1 MRSDSPSKN
10 TIKDVKLAKCLVVF
24 SHVPTLKKRSLTR
37 INNPET
43 AVCLFPKVAEG
54 AAFGYISVL
63 GLSLLPLNKASSHYL
78 RNDVCF

>member
-24 SHVPTLKKRSLTR
+24 SHVPTLKKRSLTL

-43 AVCLFPKVAEG
+43 AVCLSPKVAEG
-54 AAFGYISVL
+54 AAFGYISVFRVRVK
-63 GLSLLPLNKASSHYL
+63 PVTFK
-78 RNDVCF
+78 